1 LAPVL
6 SGNRRFFKVSDTSE
20 TVILIPLFQ
29 NQWVF
34 EVFEIHQWFCPPFF
48 FFGKPRADGSLIL
61 QYKQEPVVIIK
72 LKYVPNTGQL
82 DGWWMDGKKHF
93 PFGFKFPSQP

>member
-6 SGNRRFFKVSDTSE
+6 SGHRRFFKVFDTSD
-20 TVILIPLFQ
+20 TVILISLFQ

-34 EVFEIHQWFCPPFF
+34 EDFEIHSGSVLLFF
-48 FFGKPRADGSLIL
+48 FLGKPRADGSLIL
-61 QYKQEPVVIIK
+61 QYKQDPVVIIK

-82 DGWWMDGKKHF
+82 DGWWMDG
-93 PFGFKFPSQP
+93 